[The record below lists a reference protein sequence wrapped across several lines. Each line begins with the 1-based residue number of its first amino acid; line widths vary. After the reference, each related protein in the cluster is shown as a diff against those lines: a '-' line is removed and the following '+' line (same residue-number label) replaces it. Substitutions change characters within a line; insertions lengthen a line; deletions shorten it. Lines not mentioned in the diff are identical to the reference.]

1 MADRARLSRN
11 RPTAGQ
17 EDTRPLEALEA
28 VEHLTR
34 DAARLLLFIL
44 PGIISIRIKSAFA
57 ISAPS
62 KPFNMT
68 IDALIL
74 TLLNHALYGIV
85 RWGVD
90 LIAPLSVKDFFVA
103 MGSVVDDSPSWPGDL
118 GSQFNQAGG
127 FSIIGIA
134 LVVGVVSGVVRY
146 HGWEF
151 SLFRRLKMTN
161 RTGENLVWT
170 EVLTKASR
178 IEYALVTCKDGVRY
192 IGIIDTFSEEAGN
205 YELFL
210 AKASQV
216 QADGELLPISGQGVL
231 LTRENPI
238 VRVELWKS
246 EETAKNTSG
255 GEEHA

>member
-1 MADRARLSRN
+1 M
-11 RPTAGQ
+11 
-17 EDTRPLEALEA
+17 EALEA

-44 PGIISIRIKSAFA
+44 PGIISIRLKSAFA
-57 ISAPS
+57 ISAPR

-74 TLLNHALYGIV
+74 TLVNHALYGIV
-85 RWGVD
+85 RWSVD
-90 LIAPLSVKDFFVA
+90 LAAPSLVKDFFVA

-118 GSQFNQAGG
+118 GNQFNQAGG

-134 LVVGVVSGVVRY
+134 LVVGVASGVVRY

-161 RTGENLVWT
+161 RTGETLVWA
-170 EVLTKASR
+170 ELLTKVSR
-178 IEYALVTCKDGVRY
+178 YEYALVTCKDGTRFM
-192 IGIIDTFSEEAGN
+192 GFIDTFSEEAGN
-205 YELFL
+205 YEVFL
-210 AKASQV
+210 SSAYQV
-216 QADGELLPISGQGVL
+216 QENAENLPIKGAGVL

-238 VRVELWKS
+238 IRVEWWKPAES
-246 EETAKNTSG
+246 ANNTG
-255 GEEHA
+255 GGTDNA